1 MSTNRNDSHHHD
13 SGDDGQGATLGS
25 SFGSERWQGAGFAA
39 SWISPP
45 APRRDFETA
54 PTLPM
59 REDDHA

>member
-1 MSTNRNDSHHHD
+1 MSSNDNNRNDHAD
-13 SGDDGQGATLGS
+13 RDQGATLGS

-45 APRRDFETA
+45 APRRDFEAA

>member
-1 MSTNRNDSHHHD
+1 MSSDRNNRNPTTDHD
-13 SGDDGQGATLGS
+13 QGATLGS
-25 SFGSERWQGAGFAA
+25 SFGSERWQGPGFAA